1 MWASKSSPFT
11 NEKPFET
18 IISKIWKEE
27 TLIKSL
33 SVLHHP
39 LVALL
44 DTSIVHPEGKLTFKR
59 VLPHIWID
67 YVTRAMPSEQVCI
80 FKNMKW
86 LLQKRKT
93 IIHSP
98 QKNNQKVDS
107 QLNGGCFCDARSIA
121 LHCQHFQTGNF
132 LLWASLRSKCK
143 FQSNFPCFCINLSLH
158 TNKAFNKNTLTW
170 NILEP

>member
-1 MWASKSSPFT
+1 MWASKSSPFR

-33 SVLHHP
+33 SVLHHS

-86 LLQKRKT
+86 LLEKRRS

-98 QKNNQKVDS
+98 QKKQPKTGFSTEWWMFLWCQKHS
-107 QLNGGCFCDARSIA
+107 TTLPAFSNR
-121 LHCQHFQTGNF
+121 HFPIVGITEIEVQV
-132 LLWASLRSKCK
+132 
-143 FQSNFPCFCINLSLH
+143 P
-158 TNKAFNKNTLTW
+158 
-170 NILEP
+170 E